1 MKKGRIRTGQS
12 TPQLIDT
19 TGKVVSDLVAEGGS
33 RISPKCADFLSLV
46 AVDADWY
53 PSWFVGTSETVSP
66 KVFDLEKTLS
76 SYKSGELAPWH
87 QRVPEFAG

>member
-19 TGKVVSDLVAEGGS
+19 TGKVVNDLVAEGG
-33 RISPKCADFLSLV
+33 SLV

-53 PSWFVGTSETVSP
+53 SSWFMGTSETASP